1 MKNIIIALIIALCA
15 PALAAQSKIDKV
27 MKDMEGKKD
36 VKVTYIERRS
46 PKSHKLYRETMILDF
61 SSDSYYEKL
70 AKAFNDERKNAVKAS
85 LSNNGMYIFEFEDDN
100 NESRYVLKRN
110 QVSKQWK
117 DKKVKD
123 DTEKKGRRS
132 RKSQDVAT
140 LDSYPDL
147 YY

>member
-1 MKNIIIALIIALCA
+1 MKSIIIAIVIALFA
-15 PALAAQSKIDKV
+15 PTLAAQSKIDKV
-27 MKDMEGKKD
+27 IKDMEGKKD
-36 VKVTYIERRS
+36 VKVTYIERRT

-61 SSDSYYEKL
+61 PGDNYYEKL

-123 DTEKKGRRS
+123 DAEKKGRRS
-132 RKSQDVAT
+132 RRSQDVAT
-140 LDSYPDL
+140 LDAYPDL

>member
-1 MKNIIIALIIALCA
+1 
-15 PALAAQSKIDKV
+15 
-27 MKDMEGKKD
+27 
-36 VKVTYIERRS
+36 
-46 PKSHKLYRETMILDF
+46 
-61 SSDSYYEKL
+61 
-70 AKAFNDERKNAVKAS
+70 
-85 LSNNGMYIFEFEDDN
+85 MYIFEFEDDN

-117 DKKVKD
+117 DKNVKD
-123 DTEKKGRRS
+123 DTEKKGKRN

>member
-61 SSDSYYEKL
+61 PGDSYYEKL

-117 DKKVKD
+117 DKNVKD
-123 DTEKKGRRS
+123 DTEKRGKRN

>member
-36 VKVTYIERRS
+36 VKVTPS
-46 PKSHKLYRETMILDF
+46 PP
-61 SSDSYYEKL
+61 
-70 AKAFNDERKNAVKAS
+70 
-85 LSNNGMYIFEFEDDN
+85 NNGMYIFEFEDDN

-117 DKKVKD
+117 DKNVKD
-123 DTEKKGRRS
+123 DTEKKGKRN